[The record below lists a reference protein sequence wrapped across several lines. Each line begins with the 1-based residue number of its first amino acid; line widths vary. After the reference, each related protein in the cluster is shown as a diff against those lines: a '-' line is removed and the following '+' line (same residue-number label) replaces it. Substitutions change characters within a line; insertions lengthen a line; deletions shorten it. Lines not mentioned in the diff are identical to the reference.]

1 MHKLFEKVEKV
12 GASGVKLPWVVDFDA
27 IPDDVVAEIADIAA
41 PLLPAFGRV
50 AGVPKGTSPKS
61 KGGLDN
67 GRRLET
73 AFRPFLTP
81 GCKTTLIV
89 DDVWMTGGSMEDYAH
104 ALNLTPLDWFGFVVY
119 ARSELPDMPA
129 VWAFWECGLPKI
141 RKPKW

>member
-27 IPDDVVAEIADIAA
+27 ISDDVVEEIAYIAA
-41 PLLPAFGRV
+41 PMLPAFGAV
-50 AGVPKGTSPKS
+50 AGVPKGKS
-61 KGGLDN
+61 LKSRGGLDN
-67 GRRLET
+67 GRRLEV
-73 AFRPFLTP
+73 AFTPFISY
-81 GCKTTLIV
+81 GCRTTLLV
-89 DDVWMTGGSMEDYAH
+89 DDVWTTGGSMEDYAH
-104 ALNLTPLDWFGFVVY
+104 DVSLTPLDWFGFVVY